1 MRFCPTCKNT
11 YPDDANFCPQETCA
25 TPTGPQR
32 LQAVAAAAETRSRF
46 QLGARMGGGNTGEV
60 WKATDSQGGGPV
72 AYKVVSADVLPNPAA
87 LARAEREFKQLLR
100 VASPK
105 IATIIDCGKTADDR
119 LYVGMELC
127 PGESLEQ
134 LLRNGALPFEKAKSI
149 VVQIGQALLEAQKA
163 GIVHRDVAPKNVLV
177 APSGDVKVINFP
189 LAKPINER
197 AAGVAA
203 YLSPEQIQ
211 GKPVDQRS
219 NTYSL
224 AALFY
229 HLLTGEPPFQGPPE
243 TVLELHLS
251 SPPLAPSQ
259 RRPEAALT
267 PEVDRVILKAL
278 DKSSSRRHLTLRL
291 FLSEV
296 EALTAPPGAQPAA
309 TKDAGVGFARTMLF
323 AGGQAEVANLV
334 AKAIAARTGSPP
346 RGVPATPAAAAAT
359 APAPAPSPARPTVA
373 QVAQAVAA
381 RRVSTPAA
389 APAVA
394 SVKPPAVAAPPSEP
408 ALPVAA
414 PARLTAPAA
423 ATAGAATANGTTTA
437 AEEFSDRMARL
448 TPPPVTPYP
457 PPRAAALSVNNAAS
471 VAATAIGT
479 AASPVAAAAAPAPSP
494 SPSPAPPPAAAAA
507 APAAPN
513 GAEKEAPGH
522 GGGAADK
529 DKGGKGAAFRETLWF
544 KKGDVE
550 HMIAEARAKM
560 ASGGNK
566 EAGVEAEIA
575 VDESKPIEDRYVDD
589 GSVTSDDRKKFSLRT
604 GGTATAIPVVKAGMV
619 PGESMSDREVIREVT
634 GTRKAIILIA
644 VGLVVAGIVAGVL
657 YMMRD
662 RPHLPPAP
670 PPTAQAIPAPPPP
683 GAPPAQPAGM
693 AAGRALAKPRPTESP
708 VPAAAQAREG
718 RSEAR
723 ANAAGSGKRDADKRS
738 SRRRG
743 NDRRNRR

>member
-1 MRFCPTCKNT
+1 MRVCPTCKNT

-25 TPTGPQR
+25 TAAGPQR
-32 LQAVAAAAETRSRF
+32 LQAVAAAAETRARF
-46 QLGARMGGGNTGEV
+46 QVGARIGGGNTGEV
-60 WKATDSQGGGPV
+60 WRATDGQGGGPV
-72 AYKVVSADVLPNPAA
+72 AYKLVSAEVLPNPAA

-100 VASPK
+100 VSSPR

-119 LYVGMELC
+119 LYVAMELC

-177 APSGDVKVINFP
+177 APSGDAKVINFP
-189 LAKPINER
+189 LAKPINDR

-296 EALTAPPGAQPAA
+296 EALTAPPGVQPAA
-309 TKDAGVGFARTMLF
+309 AKDAGVGFARTMLF

-346 RGVPATPAAAAAT
+346 RGVPVAPAAAAAA
-359 APAPAPSPARPTVA
+359 APAPAPAPARPTVA

-381 RRVSTPAA
+381 AAPRRVPTPAA
-389 APAVA
+389 TPAV
-394 SVKPPAVAAPPSEP
+394 SPPAVAAP
-408 ALPVAA
+408 VA
-414 PARLTAPAA
+414 PPAA
-423 ATAGAATANGTTTA
+423 APPRLTTNAAVAAGATTNGNA
-437 AEEFSDRMARL
+437 AADEFNDRMARL

-457 PPRAAALSVNNAAS
+457 PPRAPALSVNTASVNTAAATIAAS
-471 VAATAIGT
+471 PGPSHAPSTAPPS
-479 AASPVAAAAAPAPSP
+479 APAPAPAPVAAAAP
-494 SPSPAPPPAAAAA
+494 
-507 APAAPN
+507 PN
-513 GAEKEAPGH
+513 GADHKETPAKE
-522 GGGAADK
+522 GAGKAAEA
-529 DKGGKGAAFRETLWF
+529 GKGAAFRETLWF

-560 ASGGNK
+560 ASGNK
-566 EAGVEAEIA
+566 EAAVEAEPE
-575 VDESKPIEDRYVDD
+575 VGLDESKPIEDRYVDD
-589 GSVTSDDRKKFSLRT
+589 GSVTSDDRKKYSLRT
-604 GGTATAIPVVKAGMV
+604 GGTATAIPVVRAGAV
-619 PGESMSDREVIREVT
+619 PGEAMSEREVIREVS
-634 GTRKAIILIA
+634 GTRRAVILVA
-644 VGLVVAGIVAGVL
+644 VGLVVAGIVGGVL
-657 YMMRD
+657 WMMRD
-662 RPHLPPAP
+662 RPSLPPAP
-670 PPTAQAIPAPPPP
+670 APAARAIPEPPPP
-683 GAPPAQPAGM
+683 GAPPAQPAGL
-693 AAGRALAKPRPTESP
+693 AAGRTVTKPRPTDSA
-708 VPAAAQAREG
+708 VAGQGQG
-718 RSEAR
+718 RLEAR
-723 ANAAGSGKRDADKRS
+723 AGAAGASKRSDSADKRS
-738 SRRRG
+738 SRRRS
-743 NDRRNRR
+743 NDRRSRR